1 MDLRMGQPTLDAWK
15 IILVVGPLVRR
26 YGERSP
32 TAFGLAVLRTE
43 RVSLAREKGSK
54 LERASQA
61 QSASPVVRRPRNQ
74 NGFQA
79 LLKGILS

>member
-1 MDLRMGQPTLDAWK
+1 MDLRMGKPTLDAWE

-43 RVSLAREKGSK
+43 HVSLAGDGVRSGA
-54 LERASQA
+54 LQA
-61 QSASPVVRRPRNQ
+61 QSASPVVRR
-74 NGFQA
+74 
-79 LLKGILS
+79 